1 MTQKK
6 KKNNWVNFMCLFYR
20 GCEKSDIS
28 KHILIHEE
36 PKHVCDVC
44 GKAFRHIKNKELHL
58 KR

>member
-1 MTQKK
+1 M
-6 KKNNWVNFMCLFYR
+6 KNNWVNFMCLFYR